1 MQNTLAQRL
10 GISCHVSVLRFKL
23 IRLAKKYPSRSPA
36 SLEDWLVDVANARGA
51 RVIVPS
57 IAIHNFSPPPEEEL
71 SNEELA
77 AAICQPQGLDNPQ
90 ILRLAA
96 QLISAQLV
104 NVGELRRVAE
114 RERIERVL
122 AELARQALRVEP
134 THAAWRTILSFFGNE
149 PPFCEPLLHWT
160 RLAVPVM
167 EPQGVNTSRW
177 RLVA

>member
-10 GISCHVSVLRFKL
+10 GVNCHVSVLRFKL
-23 IRLAKKYPSRSPA
+23 QRLAKKYPSRCSA
-36 SLEDWLVDVANARGA
+36 GLEDWLVDVANARGA

-57 IAIHNFSPPPEEEL
+57 VAIHNFYPPPEVEL

-77 AAICQPQGLDNPQ
+77 VAICQPQGLDNPQ

-96 QLISAQLV
+96 QLISAQSV
-104 NVGELRRVAE
+104 NVEKLRQVAE
-114 RERIERVL
+114 RERVERIL
-122 AELARQALRVEP
+122 AELARQALRAEP
-134 THAAWRTILSFFGNE
+134 AHATWRAILRFFGDE
-149 PPFCEPLLHWT
+149 PPFREPLLHWT

-167 EPQGVNTSRW
+167 GPGGVNTSRW